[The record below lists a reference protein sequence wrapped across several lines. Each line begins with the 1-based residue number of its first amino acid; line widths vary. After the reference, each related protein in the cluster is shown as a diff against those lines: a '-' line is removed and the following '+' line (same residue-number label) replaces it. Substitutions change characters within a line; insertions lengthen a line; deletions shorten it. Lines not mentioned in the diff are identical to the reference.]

1 MIRRLLLAS
10 VLTFLAGS
18 TFGQSC
24 SSLLSGGSGFS
35 NVHYLNVLSSGTPYD
50 SALSWA
56 ENTWNSGCGGMSG
69 SKYPEFESTTMSSAN
84 VHVQYVNGNEPTP
97 SCNNGT
103 SYCSSLYDRGTKT
116 ITLYENFGPDPNNFS
131 HLANE
136 PGSQIIN
143 LLAHELGHVLGLNDD
158 SCGNGLMNQQIPQS
172 PVITGEE
179 CTTADQ
185 GTHVTYE
192 GTSHEG
198 CVDLM
203 DCHMSPIILDL
214 DRNGFKLTSIADG
227 VSFDL
232 NGDGVPERTGWTR
245 AGTNQ
250 AFLWLD
256 QNDNGIVDDGTE
268 LFGSTYGANGFDQ
281 LAAWDQSHVE
291 DVVYGGND
299 NGAIDPGDSA
309 WKRLRLWIDR
319 NHDGVSQSNEIFT
332 LDQLGVTSID
342 LGYKTLHRK
351 DGNGNEYRYESL
363 AMAGGKHV
371 KAIDVYF
378 AVAAQN

>member
-1 MIRRLLLAS
+1 
-10 VLTFLAGS
+10 
-18 TFGQSC
+18 
-24 SSLLSGGSGFS
+24 
-35 NVHYLNVLSSGTPYD
+35 
-50 SALSWA
+50 
-56 ENTWNSGCGGMSG
+56 MSG
-69 SKYPEFESTTMSSAN
+69 SKYPEFESTTTSSAN
-84 VHVQYVNGNEPTP
+84 VHIQYVNGSEPTP
-97 SCNNGT
+97 SCNNNT

-116 ITLYENFGPDPNNFS
+116 ITLYENYGPDPNNFS
-131 HLANE
+131 HLANQ
-136 PGSQIIN
+136 PGSQIVN

-158 SCGNGLMNQQIPQS
+158 SCGNGLTNQQIPQS

-185 GTHVTYE
+185 GTHVIYE
-192 GTSHEG
+192 GTTREG
-198 CVDLM
+198 CADMM

-214 DRNGFKLTSIADG
+214 DRSGFKLTSIADG

-232 NGDGVPERTGWTR
+232 NGDGIPERTGWTR
-245 AGTNQ
+245 GGTSE

-256 QNDNGIVDDGTE
+256 QNDNGVVDDGTE
-268 LFGSTYGANGFDQ
+268 LFGSAYGANGFDQ
-281 LAAWDQSHVE
+281 LAAWDQSHVG

-299 NGAIDPGDSA
+299 NGAIDPADSV

-319 NHDGVSQSNEIFT
+319 NHDGVSQSDEIFT

-351 DGNGNEYRYESL
+351 DGNGNEYRYEST
-363 AMAGGKHV
+363 AMVGGKHV

>member
-1 MIRRLLLAS
+1 QRSRSSPARRSAK
-10 VLTFLAGS
+10 AAPR
-18 TFGQSC
+18 
-24 SSLLSGGSGFS
+24 FS
-35 NVHYLNVLSSGTPYD
+35 PAVRVFRTSYLNVLSSGTPYD
-50 SALSWA
+50 SAISGA
-56 ENTWNSGCGGMSG
+56 EYSWNSGCGTMSG
-69 SKYPEFESTTMSSAN
+69 SKYPEFESTTTSSAN
-84 VHVQYVNGNEPTP
+84 VHVQYVNGSEPTP
-97 SCNNGT
+97 SCNNNT

-116 ITLYENFGPDPNNFS
+116 ITLYENYGPDPNNFS
-131 HLANE
+131 HLANQ
-136 PGSQIIN
+136 PGSQIVN

-179 CTTADQ
+179 RTTADQ
-185 GTHVTYE
+185 GTHVIYE
-192 GTSHEG
+192 GTTREG
-198 CVDLM
+198 CADMM

-214 DRNGFKLTSIADG
+214 DRSGFKLTSIADG

-232 NGDGVPERTGWTR
+232 NGDGIPERTGWTR
-245 AGTNQ
+245 GGTSE
-250 AFLWLD
+250 ALLWLD
-256 QNDNGIVDDGTE
+256 QNDNGVVDDGTE
-268 LFGSTYGANGFDQ
+268 LFGSAYGANGFDQ
-281 LAAWDQSHVE
+281 LAAWDQSHAG
-291 DVVYGGND
+291 DVIYGGND

-319 NHDGVSQSNEIFT
+319 NHDGVSQIFT

-351 DGNGNEYRYESL
+351 DGNGNEYRYETT
-363 AMAGGKHV
+363 AMVAGKHV